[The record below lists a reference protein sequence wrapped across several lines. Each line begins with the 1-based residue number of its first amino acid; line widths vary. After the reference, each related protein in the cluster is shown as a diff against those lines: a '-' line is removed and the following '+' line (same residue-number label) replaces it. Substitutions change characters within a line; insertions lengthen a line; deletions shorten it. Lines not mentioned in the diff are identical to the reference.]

1 MSNDQ
6 FDELMRDAAHT
17 YNPPPE
23 PPLDAMWQAIEP
35 RVARGRRT
43 FGTATRIWLL
53 AAAMLVIGVGIGRL
67 STSMQPIGPAPT
79 PAPTP
84 APVLRTASAQTVAND
99 EPYDAATE
107 RYLDQTAALLMA
119 LPAAMKAGQADTQ
132 LVSRAND
139 LLTTTRLL
147 MDSPAASDASMHSLL
162 EDLELVLVQVVRLQ
176 TNHSRTDMDLI
187 NQALEQHDVIPRL
200 RTAAADISAN

>member
-1 MSNDQ
+1 MSHDP
-6 FDELMRDAAHT
+6 FDELMRDAAQT
-17 YNPPPE
+17 YNAPPE
-23 PPLDAMWQAIEP
+23 PPLDEMWTAIEP
-35 RVARGRRT
+35 RVTRGRRSPGSMT
-43 FGTATRIWLL
+43 KIWLL

-67 STSMQPIGPAPT
+67 STTMQPVGPTAT
-79 PAPTP
+79 PV
-84 APVLRTASAQTVAND
+84 PVLRTASVRTAAND

-107 RYLDQTAALLMA
+107 HYLGQTAALLIA
-119 LPAAMKAGQADTQ
+119 LPTAMKAGQPDSQ
-132 LVSRAND
+132 LVNRAND

-147 MDSPAASDASMHSLL
+147 MDSPAANDPQMRSLL

-176 TNHSRTDMDLI
+176 TNHSRTELDLI

>member
-1 MSNDQ
+1 MSHDP
-6 FDELMRDAAHT
+6 FEDLMRDAAHT
-17 YNPPPE
+17 YNPPPD
-23 PPLDAMWQAIEP
+23 PPLDAMWKAIEP
-35 RVARGRRT
+35 RVRRNRRRSSSI
-43 FGTATRIWLL
+43 TRIWLL
-53 AAAMLVIGVGIGRL
+53 AAAMLVIGVGIGRM
-67 STSMQPIGPAPT
+67 STSMQHVGPT
-79 PAPTP
+79 PTP
-84 APVLRTASAQTVAND
+84 APVLQTASMRTAAND

-107 RYLDQTAALLMA
+107 RYLGQTAALLIA
-119 LPAAMKAGQADTQ
+119 LPSAMKSGQADSQ
-132 LVSRAND
+132 FVSRAND

-147 MDSPAASDASMHSLL
+147 MDSPAASDPSMHSLL